1 MRTSTLSERLRE
13 STLDLAWRQWTAL
26 GVAGT
31 STWTDRAAIDPEAL
45 LLFSLEAG
53 RWDPRLYD
61 EILDWLAANG
71 EWLSLPR
78 LKNLAHRSEPGS
90 LWAAMSWARAQNPS
104 LRWSVPPAPRD
115 REPEDL
121 FPALDVSV
129 RLAGVDELF
138 APLGYRRPPVARSGN
153 SRPPDL
159 GNPTA
164 LALRLRAL
172 FGPGSRPELVRY
184 LLTMSGKEATASDA
198 AEAAAFSKRVVQESL
213 LGLTGSGTVKA
224 RWRGNERQYSLD
236 RDRWAFLLRLPT
248 RELPRY
254 VDWPRLLRVVSEVVR
269 WVQDDDSTERS
280 EYVRASEA
288 RQLIH
293 TLASDLLAL
302 GVRPPDDKRHLGEA
316 YWGAFV
322 DTVEQ
327 LLDRLR

>member
-45 LLFSLEAG
+45 LLFSLEVG

-71 EWLSLPR
+71 EWLSPPR
-78 LKNLAHRSEPGS
+78 LKNLAQRSEPGS
-90 LWAAMSWARAQNPS
+90 LWAAMSWTRAEDPS
-104 LRWSVPPAPRD
+104 LRWSIPSAPRD
-115 REPEDL
+115 GEPEDL
-121 FPALDVSV
+121 FPGLDVSV
-129 RLAGVDELF
+129 LPAGVDEHF
-138 APLGYRRPPVARSGN
+138 AAYGYLRPRIARSGK

-159 GNPTA
+159 GNPAA

-184 LLTMSGKEATASDA
+184 LLTMSEREATASDA

-248 RELPRY
+248 REIPRY
-254 VDWPRLLRVVSEVVR
+254 VDWPRLLRVVSVVVR
-269 WVQDDDSTERS
+269 WVQHDDSTERS

-288 RQLIH
+288 RRLIH
-293 TLASDLLAL
+293 ALASDLLAL
-302 GVRPPDDKRHLGEA
+302 GVRPPDDGRHLGEA

-322 DTVEQ
+322 DTVER
-327 LLDRLR
+327 LLDHLR

>member
-1 MRTSTLSERLRE
+1 MRTSTLSDRLRE
-13 STLDLAWRQWTAL
+13 SALDLAWRQWTAL

-45 LLFSLEAG
+45 LLFSLEVA

-61 EILDWLAANG
+61 EILDWLATNG

-78 LKNLAHRSEPGS
+78 LKNLTRRQEPGS
-90 LWAAMSWARAQNPS
+90 LWAAMSWATAENPA
-104 LRWSVPPAPRD
+104 LRWSIPPALRD
-115 REPEDL
+115 VQAENL
-121 FPALDVSV
+121 FRALDVSV
-129 RLAGVDELF
+129 LPAGVDEHF
-138 APLGYRRPPVARSGN
+138 AAYGYVRPRVVRSGK

-159 GNPTA
+159 GNPAA

-184 LLTMSGKEATASDA
+184 LLTMPGKEAAASDA

-213 LGLTGSGTVKA
+213 LGLTGSGTVNA
-224 RWRGNERQYSLD
+224 RWHGNERQYSLD

-248 RELPRY
+248 REIPRY
-254 VDWPRLLRVVSEVVR
+254 VDWPRLLRVVSQVVR
-269 WVQDDDSTERS
+269 WVQDDDSSERS
-280 EYVRASEA
+280 EYVGASEA
-288 RQLIH
+288 RRLIH
-293 TLASDLLAL
+293 ALTSDLLAL
-302 GVRPPDDKRHLGEA
+302 GVRPPDDGRHLGEA

-322 DTVEQ
+322 DTVDR